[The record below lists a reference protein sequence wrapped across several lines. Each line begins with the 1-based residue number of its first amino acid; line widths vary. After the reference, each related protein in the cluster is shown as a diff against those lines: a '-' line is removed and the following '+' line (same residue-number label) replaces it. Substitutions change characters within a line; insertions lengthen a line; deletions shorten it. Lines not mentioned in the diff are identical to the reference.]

1 MSERYRRSQLLL
13 EPEQHQK
20 MREIAEREGRSIS
33 DVARG
38 LIESGLERMAKDEQ
52 ARFERNAA
60 ALDGLREIR
69 EAAQGRYG
77 IYAGDLLSEVRAQR
91 EEALDKIKRQEA

>member
-13 EPEQHQK
+13 EPEQHER

-38 LIESGLERMAKDEQ
+38 LIESGLKRLAADEQ
-52 ARFERNAA
+52 ARFERSAA

-69 EAAQGRYG
+69 EAAQARYG
-77 IYAGDLLSEVRAQR
+77 IYSGDLLSEVRAQR
-91 EEALDKIKRQEA
+91 EEALDKVKGQEA